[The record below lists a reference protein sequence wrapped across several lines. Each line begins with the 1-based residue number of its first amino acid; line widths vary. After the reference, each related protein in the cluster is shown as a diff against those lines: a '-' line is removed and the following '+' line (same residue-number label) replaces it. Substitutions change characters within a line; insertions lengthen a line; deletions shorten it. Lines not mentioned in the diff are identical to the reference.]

1 MLVGNLRLFLGY
13 FMKFEGLN
21 NTISDTLISLDIA
34 NNFQILKKLYVR
46 DINKKFIV
54 FVTKKWNLTKNG
66 HRFLQKPSHSYV
78 TVVVYIHGKYS

>member
-1 MLVGNLRLFLGY
+1 MSYLWFKSFILTFEQKEPPIHPLNRMLVRNLRLFLGY

-54 FVTKKWNLTKNG
+54 FVTKK
-66 HRFLQKPSHSYV
+66 
-78 TVVVYIHGKYS
+78 

>member
-1 MLVGNLRLFLGY
+1 
-13 FMKFEGLN
+13 MKFEGLN

-54 FVTKKWNLTKNG
+54 FVTKK
-66 HRFLQKPSHSYV
+66 
-78 TVVVYIHGKYS
+78 